1 MGITGIRKVYERY
14 SLTDVIEEELRLI
27 HLGLESSL
35 DVIINE
41 LCYRSI
47 EKHLDSDL
55 LIAEVSLEPHPLMII
70 IVLQGQSSVSPGRQ
84 ATS

>member
-1 MGITGIRKVYERY
+1 MGVIRVRKVYERY
-14 SLTDVIEEELRLI
+14 SLTDVIAEELRLI

-35 DVIINE
+35 DVIIHE

-55 LIAEVSLEPHPLMII
+55 SIEEVNIEPHPLMIV
-70 IVLQGQSSVSPGRQ
+70 IVLQG
-84 ATS
+84 TSTVNPN

>member
-1 MGITGIRKVYERY
+1 MGITRIRKVYETY

-47 EKHLDSDL
+47 EKHLDSNL
-55 LIAEVSLEPHPLMII
+55 LIAEVNIEPQPLMIVI
-70 IVLQGQSSVSPGRQ
+70 ILQGQLTVSPD
-84 ATS
+84 